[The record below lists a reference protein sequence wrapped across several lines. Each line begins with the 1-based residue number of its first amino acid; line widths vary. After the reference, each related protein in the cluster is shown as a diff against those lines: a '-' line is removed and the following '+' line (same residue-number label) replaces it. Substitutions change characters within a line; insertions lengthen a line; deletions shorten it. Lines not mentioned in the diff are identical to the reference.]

1 MFRKGTH
8 LVSFPIYWVYST
20 HILCNELT
28 QTLKKWEKNVHTMF
42 LSTKILWPTYPSK
55 ANDKGIMLSYL
66 PRRRDDF
73 DNRWNT
79 VYVNRVCFVGTYMLI
94 TDIYG
99 IFSLY
104 RSQLS
109 FIFLPLIWNLQ
120 GGGVYY
126 SYQKTLWISLVSK
139 SKAFLRRGSPASKIS
154 TYLTECMVIVNKLW
168 YQIGKV
174 ILFRQLLCFSFFL
187 KKERR

>member
-8 LVSFPIYWVYST
+8 LVLFPIYWVYST

-28 QTLKKWEKNVHTMF
+28 QTLKKWEKNEHTMF

-66 PRRRDDF
+66 PRRRGDF

-109 FIFLPLIWNLQ
+109 FIVFTANLKFAR
-120 GGGVYY
+120 GGGCIIHTRRLFEYLWFPSPRHFCAVDLQHQK
-126 SYQKTLWISLVSK
+126 YQHT
-139 SKAFLRRGSPASKIS
+139 
-154 TYLTECMVIVNKLW
+154 
-168 YQIGKV
+168 
-174 ILFRQLLCFSFFL
+174 
-187 KKERR
+187 

>member
-8 LVSFPIYWVYST
+8 LVLFPIYWVYST

-28 QTLKKWEKNVHTMF
+28 QTLKKWEKNEHTMF

-66 PRRRDDF
+66 PRRRGDF

-109 FIFLPLIWNLQ
+109 FIVFTANLKFAR
-120 GGGVYY
+120 GGV
-126 SYQKTLWISLVSK
+126 SFIPEDSLNISGFQVQGIFAPWISSIK
-139 SKAFLRRGSPASKIS
+139 NI
-154 TYLTECMVIVNKLW
+154 N
-168 YQIGKV
+168 
-174 ILFRQLLCFSFFL
+174 ILNWMYGNR
-187 KKERR
+187 K